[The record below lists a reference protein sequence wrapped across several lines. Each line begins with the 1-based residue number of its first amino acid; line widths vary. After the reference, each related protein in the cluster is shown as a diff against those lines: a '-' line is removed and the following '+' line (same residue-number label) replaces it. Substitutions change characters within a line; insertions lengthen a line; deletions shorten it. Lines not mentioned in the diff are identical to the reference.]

1 MSQSSATARGVATA
15 SSYVAL
21 ACAMGLFL
29 AALFSD
35 ARTGGAVISIGATPL
50 DYHSVRGPFFLLL
63 VLFTLHTIFIRPDWL
78 AVAGRVAGGRYEPA
92 DERMAT
98 RVVWVLVAFGF
109 LLRIARVGAYGLSPD
124 ESWFVWFG
132 ASDSIADLWAY
143 EKSVSPHPPGPF
155 LLLHALTS
163 VSWDLLWLRLPNVL
177 AGTWLIWVCHRL
189 SRNLFGLAAG
199 VGMAGLVA
207 FAPALVELSRVSR
220 NYAPA
225 FLLTVGAVHYFERFL
240 QSERWRD
247 FLIYSLLAPL
257 AVAFH
262 YLVIVVFVALDLIL
276 LGRLASRR
284 RPIGSWV
291 RAGLCQLPLAGLA
304 GFLYVEHLRALP
316 HRVAFMHREWYE
328 DLLILSPL
336 QILNPLAGIWDYIL
350 WGWGAWLFAILTI
363 VGLSAGLLNG
373 KVRGCVICVVP
384 VAIAYLLAA
393 VGVLPVGDT
402 RHSSYLFPFLFLLVA
417 SQVEDLSTGY
427 VEAWRR
433 LKVVTSAMWS
443 RIASGPSRDEAVPS
457 PIGASV
463 DGSEVRLSRAGVAAG
478 LLITTL
484 FLHHSLQVYSEDVEF
499 EEPLRKGR
507 PVRELTTWY
516 RQRDIDAAFRVLRER
531 AGENDIVILGLQGLL
546 LLRTHF
552 EMSPLVAPT
561 LKQVVARDIRL
572 ANPGKK
578 PLVFESDG
586 VRYYFSTEARVR
598 LDPTNISAALNEIQD
613 SHQIEE
619 PDRVWVL
626 RGGWDYAMAD
636 IFRRY
641 MPNDE
646 FDRDADR
653 QTNGVLFG
661 METAALRDAGWR
673 FGRLV
678 SGILELERAEQAGD
692 DIP

>member
-1 MSQSSATARGVATA
+1 
-15 SSYVAL
+15 
-21 ACAMGLFL
+21 
-29 AALFSD
+29 
-35 ARTGGAVISIGATPL
+35 
-50 DYHSVRGPFFLLL
+50 
-63 VLFTLHTIFIRPDWL
+63 
-78 AVAGRVAGGRYEPA
+78 
-92 DERMAT
+92 MAT
-98 RVVWVLVAFGF
+98 RIVWVLVAFGF

-124 ESWFVWFG
+124 ESWFVWLG

-155 LLLHALTS
+155 LLLHALTR

-177 AGTWLIWVCHRL
+177 AGTGLIWVCHRL

-225 FLLTVGAVHYFERFL
+225 FLLTVGAVYYFERFL
-240 QSERWRD
+240 RSERWRD
-247 FLIYSLLAPL
+247 LLISSLLAPL

-262 YLVIVVFVALDLIL
+262 YLVIVVFVATDLIL
-276 LGRLASRR
+276 LARLASRR

-304 GFLYVEHLRALP
+304 GFLYFNHLRALP
-316 HRVAFMHREWYE
+316 HRVAYMHREWYE

-350 WGWGAWLFAILTI
+350 WGWGAWLFAILTV

-373 KVRGCVICVVP
+373 KFRGCVICVAP

-402 RHSSYLFPFLFLLVA
+402 RHSSYLFPFLFLLVV
-417 SQVEDLSTGY
+417 SQLEDLATGY
-427 VEAWRR
+427 VEARRR
-433 LKVVTSAMWS
+433 LRVVALAMKRRVAS
-443 RIASGPSRDEAVPS
+443 RLASNAAS
-457 PIGASV
+457 PTPGEASV
-463 DGSEVRLSRAGVAAG
+463 VGIEARLSRAGVAVG
-478 LLITTL
+478 LLVTLL
-484 FLHHSLQVYSEDVEF
+484 FLHHSLRIYSEDVEF
-499 EEPLRKGR
+499 AEPLRKGR
-507 PVRELTTWY
+507 PVRELMTWY
-516 RQRDIDAAFRVLRER
+516 PQRDIDAAFALLEEK
-531 AGENDIVILGLQGLL
+531 AGNNDVVILGLQGLL
-546 LLRTHF
+546 LLRTQL
-552 EMSPLVAPT
+552 EMSPLVDPT
-561 LKQVVARDIRL
+561 PRQVSARDIRL
-572 ANPGKK
+572 AHTGKK
-578 PLVFESDG
+578 PLVFEANG
-586 VRYYFSTEARVR
+586 VRYYFSAEARVR
-598 LDPTNISAALNEIQD
+598 LDPTNISAALNEVRD
-613 SHQIEE
+613 MFQIEE

-636 IFRRY
+636 IFRSY

-653 QTNGVLFG
+653 LTNGVLFG

-678 SGILELERAEQAGD
+678 EGILEQERAERAG
-692 DIP
+692 P